1 MRSPPLPYA
10 PRFLR
15 GGWEAEDSV
24 FLSPGEA
31 RGLFHAWDLADSHRR
46 EKAFEIS
53 LRIGRAFMASAFSGG
68 FPPGKGE
75 KALFVKYRSPGY
87 SCPQAMGRSRICLC

>member
-1 MRSPPLPYA
+1 MRSPPLPAA

-15 GGWEAEDSV
+15 GGREAEGSV

-53 LRIGRAFMASAFSGG
+53 LLIGRAFMASAFPGS
-68 FPPGKGE
+68 FP
-75 KALFVKYRSPGY
+75 
-87 SCPQAMGRSRICLC
+87 